1 MNADWRSLS
10 RRAGLR
16 LTHDGIE
23 VSLAD
28 QRSQI
33 LHADAFSEDTIKLW
47 SVVARP
53 AALARLRT
61 PLVDAW
67 RRNRYSELVGFT
79 LDTRGRMIGEAWV
92 PTAGLTSDEWGYY
105 VQLVAEACDRFQYL
119 ITGRDES

>member
-1 MNADWRSLS
+1 MTADWRSLS
-10 RRAGLR
+10 RQAGLR
-16 LTHDGIE
+16 LTDDGIE

-28 QRSQI
+28 QRRQV
-33 LHADAFSEDTIKLW
+33 LHADAPAEDTIKLW

-67 RRNRYSELVGFT
+67 RRNRFSELIGFT
-79 LDTRGRMIGEAWV
+79 VDTHGRMIGEAWV

-105 VQLVAEACDRFQYL
+105 VQLVAEACDRFEYL
-119 ITGRDES
+119 ITGRDG